1 MDKKLEKIIFAHLG
15 ILLTWGFLFKAGS
28 MTREGP
34 LLNAVSILLFFT
46 LYGLIYTGLSN
57 KKIPRMASNL
67 VLVTSLVPL
76 ALMMVN
82 SFNFKILL
90 GLVSFLSTTI
100 YLKKFLVQKSAKYV
114 NILPISRG
122 AVQGFTLGFL
132 AFLFAFIYLFDMDPV
147 MIHVF
152 IQLVFL
158 IMEFFF
164 LLFVKER
171 ESSYE
176 QTYRSYYLFDYM
188 ARERDEFA
196 RIIHDEM
203 IQDIFATRNY
213 LSLKN
218 PDIAGAKSILSKLE
232 NKLRQLMKFYQSN
245 LFEPVNIETSIDHII
260 QNLSSLYE
268 NKEIE
273 IYKEIALDQET
284 QENDQVMRLLAII
297 SKELINNVYK
307 HSEALYLTYKLYQ
320 DGDFII
326 LDMESNGTSPGDYEK
341 IKESKRGVLLLE
353 LLIDAK
359 AGRIAYDL
367 NQDVLTTKVLLGVE
381 NETAFIR

>member
-15 ILLTWGFLFKAGS
+15 ILLTWGFLFKAGL

-34 LLNAVSILLFFT
+34 LLNAVSMLLFFT

-76 ALMMVN
+76 ALMMVD

-100 YLKKFLVQKSAKYV
+100 YLKKFLVQESAKYV

-122 AVQGFTLGFL
+122 AVQRFTLGFL
-132 AFLFAFIYLFDMDPV
+132 AFLFAFIYLFDMDSV

-196 RIIHDEM
+196 RIIHDEI

-245 LFEPVNIETSIDHII
+245 LFEPVNIETSIDHMI

-307 HSEALYLTYKLYQ
+307 HSEASYLTYKLYQ

-341 IKESKRGVLLLE
+341 IKKSKRGVLLLE